1 MKTLR
6 RFLVLIVVSLVIATG
21 LFFINSNVILK
32 SSFFDKIAEV
42 VFLAIPVFIVITILY
57 YANRAL
63 VRSVKGFKN
72 KKPSQGE
79 GLNR

>member
-1 MKTLR
+1 M
-6 RFLVLIVVSLVIATG
+6 VISLAIATG
-21 LFFINSNVILK
+21 LFFINSNVIVT
-32 SSFFDKIAEV
+32 SFTDKIAEIF
-42 VFLAIPVFIVITILY
+42 FLAIPVFIVIAILY

-63 VRSVKGFKN
+63 VRSVKNIRN